1 MSQLQEQEKLDVF
14 WSARKLVYLCALFPL
29 SGLAATYYVDNKLD
43 DYTGHDG
50 SSWALAYHRIQEAV
64 ARAASGDTVI
74 VAPGTYGDDQ
84 GTVEDKGDA
93 TGQNANYSY
102 QKNRIWI
109 NNKHITL
116 KSSEGAAVTH
126 IVGKHADTETGM
138 GPDAVRCITLAGN
151 ANLPGTRIE
160 GFTFRDGAT
169 LAYNTGKTYKQ
180 ENGNWI
186 ATTTDC
192 PAAHRGGAL
201 LFNYTPTT
209 THRQVHVVDCVISN
223 CVAAEGAAA
232 YGVAL
237 VRCRVTRNHT
247 YRDCGSATVQC
258 NAANCIFDFN
268 GVNDYEGTCR
278 ANENNYP
285 VTVVNCTFFGNK
297 GIIRSSAKGKEVL
310 TVYNSLIQR
319 NWNTTSG
326 AALSSWAGGTFTNC
340 VCDCEVGT
348 FGGNCVFMEDRGNN
362 SQLVAPLYGDFRP
375 VAHPYVPHLFGNGNK
390 AYCSPDWLAAE
401 DRNKDFFG
409 NARWDANESVTAGAI
424 QDGVEVAGGCITI
437 THDRY
442 SIDGRVFDGPVNGY
456 FYSTTVPAQYRIKLL
471 PANGKELYSAW
482 FGGYYSQYRFLDM
495 NGEFAVTAPPS
506 SRNNMLCIQP
516 TWAKGVVWADPSY
529 AGGDSDGSEAKPYAT
544 LQAAVDACGSEYLVK
559 AKAGRY
565 DTGGGYFWGNC
576 RVLITKGICVRAVD
590 GLENTFIVGA
600 NGDPANADGCGTN
613 AYRCVGVNASIPV
626 GVVGFTLTDGR
637 TCSNGEAC
645 HHNLRTGGGF
655 FSGATDQA
663 QLLDCV
669 ITNCIAVRGSATY
682 KGWLQNCRVVGNRQ
696 AVNPATLAPSPMDR
710 RGVVYSS
717 YLSGCVVGPNSY
729 ATVGIDQFCYLYNC
743 TVNETSTTLHLSAD
757 SYYYNVL
764 DLNGPTYQSIIKVLT
779 PGLCIETTSNLAL
792 TNDYLKV
799 SDAKLAARTDGDFRP
814 LADSPVLAAG
824 TTNNVPDFSRF
835 TIGGFHKET
844 FPAGQL
850 PIGASSE
857 VAVPVTVTNMR
868 GITLSGGLGTPFV
881 SAMYPLTLE
890 ATDTRRGFMG
900 FLVNGE
906 LATEERTLTLDAL
919 DGIAAYTVEPLYAS
933 GTTLIVR

>member
-1 MSQLQEQEKLDVF
+1 MRPLQKQEKLYVF
-14 WSARKLVYLCALFPL
+14 RGARTLVCLCVLLPL

-50 SSWALAYHRIQEAV
+50 SSWAKAYHRIQDAV

-151 ANLPGTRIE
+151 AYLPGTRIE
-160 GFTFRDGAT
+160 GFTFREGAT
-169 LAYNTGKTYKQ
+169 LAYNTGKTINSSGD
-180 ENGNWI
+180 EVL
-186 ATTTDC
+186 DC

-237 VRCRVTRNHT
+237 VRCRVTGNRT

-297 GIIRSSAKGKEVL
+297 GVIRSSAKG
-310 TVYNSLIQR
+310 R
-319 NWNTTSG
+319 NTTSG

-348 FGGNCVFMEDRGNN
+348 FGGNCDYMADRGNN
-362 SQLVAPLYGDFRP
+362 SQLVAPLFGDYRP
-375 VAHPYVPHLFGNGNK
+375 VAHPYIPHLFGNGDK
-390 AYCSPDWLAAE
+390 AFCSPDWLAEA

-409 NARWDANESVTAGAI
+409 NARWDANDSVTAGAI
-424 QDGVEVAGGCITI
+424 QDGVEVAGGCITV
-437 THDRY
+437 TCDRY
-442 SIDGRVFDGPVNGY
+442 SIDGRVFDGPNNGY
-456 FYSTTVPAQYRIKLL
+456 FYSTISPAQHRIKPLSTD
-471 PANGKELYSAW
+471 GKELYSAW
-482 FGGYYSQYRFLDM
+482 LGGYYSLNRIPDK
-495 NGEFAVTAPPS
+495 NGEFIVTAPPAS
-506 SRNNMLCIQP
+506 HDNMTCLQM
-516 TWAKGVVWADPSY
+516 TWAKGIVWADPSY
-529 AGGDSDGSEAKPYAT
+529 AGGDSDGSEAKPYTT
-544 LQAAVDACGSEYLVK
+544 LQAAVDACGAYYIVK

-565 DTGGGYFWGNC
+565 DAGGGYYRGNC
-576 RVLITKGICVRAVD
+576 RVLISSEVCLRAVD
-590 GLENTFIVGA
+590 GPENTFIVGA
-600 NGDPANADGCGTN
+600 NGDPANSDGCGTN
-613 AYRCVGVNASIPV
+613 AYRCVGIIGPNSCA

-645 HHNLRTGGGF
+645 EAYLRMGGGVH
-655 FSGATDQA
+655 ANKTYQA
-663 QLLDCV
+663 QVLDCV
-669 ITNCIAVRGSATY
+669 ITNF
-682 KGWLQNCRVVGNRQ
+682 QNCRVVDCRQ
-696 AVNPATLAPSPMDR
+696 SKDPATLASSTTAR
-710 RGVVYSS
+710 RGVVYNS

-729 ATVGIDQFCYLYNC
+729 TTVGIDQFCYLYNC

-764 DLNGPTYQSIIKVLT
+764 DLNGPTYQSNIKVLT
-779 PGLCIETTSNLAL
+779 PGLCIETTSNLSL

-799 SDAKLAARTDGDFRP
+799 SDALLAARTAGDFRP

-824 TTNNVPDFSRF
+824 TTNDVPNISLY
-835 TIGGFHKET
+835 TIGGIHKET
-844 FPAGQL
+844 FPAGQF
-850 PIGASSE
+850 PIGASSD

-868 GITLSGGLGTPFV
+868 GIALSGGLGTPFT
-881 SAMYPLTLE
+881 SATHPLTLE

-906 LATEERTLTLDAL
+906 LATKERTLTLDAL

>member
-1 MSQLQEQEKLDVF
+1 M
-14 WSARKLVYLCALFPL
+14 
-29 SGLAATYYVDNKLD
+29 
-43 DYTGHDG
+43 
-50 SSWALAYHRIQEAV
+50 
-64 ARAASGDTVI
+64 
-74 VAPGTYGDDQ
+74 
-84 GTVEDKGDA
+84 
-93 TGQNANYSY
+93 
-102 QKNRIWI
+102 
-109 NNKHITL
+109 
-116 KSSEGAAVTH
+116 
-126 IVGKHADTETGM
+126 
-138 GPDAVRCITLAGN
+138 
-151 ANLPGTRIE
+151 
-160 GFTFRDGAT
+160 
-169 LAYNTGKTYKQ
+169 
-180 ENGNWI
+180 
-186 ATTTDC
+186 
-192 PAAHRGGAL
+192 
-201 LFNYTPTT
+201 
-209 THRQVHVVDCVISN
+209 
-223 CVAAEGAAA
+223 
-232 YGVAL
+232 
-237 VRCRVTRNHT
+237 
-247 YRDCGSATVQC
+247 QC

-268 GVNDYEGTCR
+268 GVYDYEGAVR
-278 ANENNYP
+278 VMERSFP
-285 VTVVNCTFFGNK
+285 LSVVNCTFFNNK
-297 GIIRSSAKGKEVL
+297 GVLRTSYDTAKCV
-310 TVYNSLIQR
+310 VYNSLVQR
-319 NWNTTSG
+319 NGKTTSY
-326 AALSSWAGGTFTNC
+326 ANMTEWLGGTFTNC
-340 VCDCEVGT
+340 VMDCEIYEYGS
-348 FGGNCVFMEDRGNN
+348 NCVFMADRGNN

-409 NARWDANESVTAGAI
+409 NARWDANDSVTVGAI

-868 GITLSGGLGTPFV
+868 GIALSGGLGTPFV
-881 SAMYPLTLE
+881 SAMYPLTLT
-890 ATDTRRGFMG
+890 ATDTGRNFCGFY
-900 FLVNGE
+900 VNGA
-906 LATEERTLTLDAL
+906 LATKERTLTLDAL
-919 DGIAAYTVEPLYAS
+919 DGLAAYTVEPLYAS

>member
-1 MSQLQEQEKLDVF
+1 MRRKAIECIGAVACCVTLGA
-14 WSARKLVYLCALFPL
+14 SAT
-29 SGLAATYYVDNKLD
+29 TYYVDNKLD
-43 DYTGHDG
+43 DYTGHNG
-50 SSWALAYHRIQEAV
+50 SSWALAYHRIQDAV
-64 ARAASGDTVI
+64 ARAASGDTVL

-84 GTVEDKGDA
+84 GTVVDAGDA

-126 IVGKHADTETGM
+126 IVGKFADTETGI
-138 GPDAVRCITLAGN
+138 GSNAVRCIAMSGN
-151 ANLPGTRIE
+151 NGLPGTRIE
-160 GFTFRDGAT
+160 GFTFREGAT
-169 LAYNTGKTYKQ
+169 LAYGTGKTYNSSGVEVQ
-180 ENGNWI
+180 N
-186 ATTTDC
+186 C
-192 PAAHRGGAL
+192 YAAHRGGAL

-237 VRCRVTRNHT
+237 VRCRVTGNHT
-247 YRDCGSATVQC
+247 YRNNGGTTVQC
-258 NAANCIFDFN
+258 NAANCIFDSN
-268 GVNDYEGTCR
+268 GASDYEGTVR
-278 ANENNYP
+278 VMERNYP
-285 VTVVNCTFFGNK
+285 LSVVNCTFFNNK
-297 GIIRSSAKGKEVL
+297 GILRTSYDTAKCV
-310 TVYNSLIQR
+310 VYNSLVQR
-319 NWNTTSG
+319 NGKTTSY
-326 AALSSWAGGTFTNC
+326 ANMTEWLGGTFTNC
-340 VCDCEVGT
+340 VCDCELYEY
-348 FGGNCVFMEDRGNN
+348 GGNCVYMADRGNN

-375 VAHPYVPHLFGNGNK
+375 VAHPYAPHLFGNGNK

-409 NARWDANESVTAGAI
+409 NARWDANDSVTVGAI

-456 FYSTTVPAQYRIKLL
+456 FYSTTVPVQHRVKLL

-482 FGGYYSQYRFLDM
+482 LGGYYSQYRFEDV
-495 NGEFAVTAPPS
+495 NGEFVVTAPPA

-516 TWAKGVVWADPSY
+516 TWAKGVIWADPSY
-529 AGGDSDGSEAKPYAT
+529 TGGNSDGSEAKPYTT
-544 LQAAVDACGSEYLVK
+544 LQAAVDACGADYLVK

-565 DTGGGYFWGNC
+565 DAGGGSFWGNC

-590 GLENTFIVGA
+590 GPENTFIVGA

-613 AYRCVGVNASIPV
+613 AYRCVGVNASAVV

-645 HHNLRTGGGF
+645 HSNLRMGGGF

-682 KGWLQNCRVVGNRQ
+682 KGWLQNCRVAGNRQ

-717 YLSGCVVGPNSY
+717 YLSGCVVGPNAY

-764 DLNGPTYQSIIKVLT
+764 DLNGPTYQSLIKVLT

-799 SDAKLAARTDGDFRP
+799 SDAQLAARTAGDFRP
-814 LADSPVLAAG
+814 LTGSPVLAAG
-824 TTNNVPDFSRF
+824 TTNDVPNFSRF

-844 FPAGQL
+844 FPVGL
-850 PIGASSE
+850 VPIGASSE

-868 GITLSGGLGTPFV
+868 GISLTGGLGTPFV
-881 SAMYPLTLE
+881 SANYPLTFT
-890 ATDTRRGFMG
+890 ATDTGRNFCGFY
-900 FLVNGE
+900 VNGD
-906 LATEERTLTLDAL
+906 LATKERTLTLEML
-919 DGIAAYTVEPLYAS
+919 DGVASYSVEPVYAS
-933 GTTLIVR
+933 GTMMIIR

>member
-1 MSQLQEQEKLDVF
+1 MSQLQKLENHDVLRG
-14 WSARKLVYLCALFPL
+14 ACTLVCLCALLPL

-50 SSWALAYHRIQEAV
+50 SSWALAYHRIQDAV

-151 ANLPGTRIE
+151 AYLPGTRIE
-160 GFTFRDGAT
+160 GFTFREGAT
-169 LAYNTGKTYKQ
+169 LAYNTGKTINSSGD
-180 ENGNWI
+180 EVL
-186 ATTTDC
+186 DC

-237 VRCRVTRNHT
+237 VRCRVTGNRT

-297 GIIRSSAKGKEVL
+297 GVIRSSAKGKEVL

-348 FGGNCVFMEDRGNN
+348 FGGNCDYMADRGNN
-362 SQLVAPLYGDFRP
+362 SQLVAPLFGDYRP
-375 VAHPYVPHLFGNGNK
+375 VAHPYIPHLFGNGDK
-390 AYCSPDWLAAE
+390 AFCSPDWLAEA

-409 NARWDANESVTAGAI
+409 NARWDANDSVTAGAI
-424 QDGVEVAGGCITI
+424 QDGVEVAGGCITV
-437 THDRY
+437 TCDRY
-442 SIDGRVFDGPVNGY
+442 SIDGRVFDGPNNGY
-456 FYSTTVPAQYRIKLL
+456 FYSTISPAQHRIKPLSTD
-471 PANGKELYSAW
+471 GKELYSAW
-482 FGGYYSQYRFLDM
+482 LGGYYSLNRIPDK
-495 NGEFAVTAPPS
+495 NGEFIVTAPPAS
-506 SRNNMLCIQP
+506 HDNMTCLQM
-516 TWAKGVVWADPSY
+516 TWAKGIVWADPSY
-529 AGGDSDGSEAKPYAT
+529 AGGDSDGSEAKPYTT
-544 LQAAVDACGSEYLVK
+544 LQAAVDACGAYYIVK

-565 DTGGGYFWGNC
+565 DAGGGYYRGNC
-576 RVLITKGICVRAVD
+576 RVLISSEVCLRAVD

-600 NGDPANADGCGTN
+600 NGDPANSDGCGTN
-613 AYRCVGVNASIPV
+613 AYRCVGIIGPNSCA

-645 HHNLRTGGGF
+645 EAYLRMGGGVH
-655 FSGATDQA
+655 ANKTYQA
-663 QLLDCV
+663 QVLDCV

-682 KGWLQNCRVVGNRQ
+682 QGWFQNCRVVDCRQ
-696 AVNPATLAPSPMDR
+696 SKDPATLASSTTAR
-710 RGVVYSS
+710 RGVVYNS

-729 ATVGIDQFCYLYNC
+729 TTVGIDQFCYLYNC

-757 SYYYNVL
+757 SYYYNAL
-764 DLNGPTYQSIIKVLT
+764 DLNGPTYQSNIKVLT
-779 PGLCIETTSNLAL
+779 PGLCIETTSNLSL

-799 SDAKLAARTDGDFRP
+799 SDALLAARTAGDFRP

-824 TTNNVPDFSRF
+824 TTNDVPNISLY
-835 TIGGFHKET
+835 TIGGIHKET
-844 FPAGQL
+844 FPAGQF
-850 PIGASSE
+850 PIGASSD
-857 VAVPVTVTNMR
+857 VAVPVTITNMR

-890 ATDTRRGFMG
+890 ATDTRRRFMG
-900 FLVNGE
+900 FLVNGA
-906 LATEERTLTLDAL
+906 LATKDRTLTLDAL
-919 DGIAAYTVEPLYAS
+919 DGVAAYAVEPLYVS
-933 GTTLIVR
+933 GITLIVR